1 MDHGYTNETELI
13 DGVVWKRFRGATA
26 EGRAQRESAA
36 LRWTTHHLPVPEL
49 LAERPA
55 ELGLRFVTG
64 RHGQEALDRAPRSVL
79 RRCGE
84 LARRLSSLHP
94 PTSYAT
100 ARPAPSSFT
109 ATSGHRTS
117 GWTTASGR
125 WWRYSTGSEYIWG
138 DPVED
143 LAWAEWIVR
152 CHHPE
157 AVRHLDALFAGYGA
171 APPWHERKR
180 AMPTTCREHLD
191 AASKLN
197 DPRVSGIWRDRLR
210 WTQALLG

>member
-1 MDHGYTNETELI
+1 MDHGYTKETELI

-26 EGRAQRESAA
+26 EARAQRESAA
-36 LRWTTHHLPVPEL
+36 LRWATHHLPVPEL

-64 RHGQEALDRAPRSVL
+64 RHGQDALDRAPRSVL

-84 LARRLSSLHP
+84 LARRLSSLDP
-94 PTSYAT
+94 PDFLRDRAT
-100 ARPAPSSFT
+100 GAVVVHGDFGPQNILLDHGLRKVVALLDWERV
-109 ATSGHRTS
+109 HL
-117 GWTTASGR
+117 
-125 WWRYSTGSEYIWG
+125 G

-157 AVRHLDALFAGYGA
+157 AVRHLDALFAGYGDT
-171 APPWHERKR
+171 PPWHERKR
-180 AMPTTCREHLD
+180 AMLTTCREHLD
-191 AASKLN
+191 AATVHN
-197 DPRVSGIWRDRLR
+197 DPEASGSWRDRLR